1 MPKFIK
7 TNVARPKLSDA
18 LEFLKKGHYTVSR
31 ENYVSPKERIKEV
44 EELEAQIKT
53 LLKQEIPKSRNLDL
67 VILKCH
73 LLVEYMMN
81 QFITLTAKHKFDIS
95 KERFT
100 FSQKLSIVHA
110 FGFHLDPTMLPS
122 IEVLNRLRNQVAHTL
137 ALDRDLVDTLLKIN
151 SEDPDS
157 FTVSGDNERVRGIK
171 SITWFICANIMAAI
185 SVHHDAAYAELRN
198 TEPGVPPDR

>member
-7 TNVARPKLSDA
+7 YNVPRPKLNDA
-18 LEFLKKGHYTVSR
+18 LEFVKKGHYTVSR
-31 ENYVSPKERIKEV
+31 DKFVSPKERIKEV
-44 EELEAQIKT
+44 EELEANIKK
-53 LLKQEIPKSRNLDL
+53 LLKQEIPKSRSLDL

-81 QFITLTAKHKFDIS
+81 QFITLSAKNKFDIS

-100 FSQKLSIVHA
+100 FSQKLSLVHA
-110 FGFHLDPTMLPS
+110 FGFHLDPTILPS

-137 ALDRDLVDTLLKIN
+137 VLDRELVDTLLKIN

-157 FTVSGDNERVRGIK
+157 FAVLGDKERLRGIK
-171 SITWFICANIMAAI
+171 SITWFLCASLMAAI
-185 SVHHDAAYAELRN
+185 SVHHDGAYEEIED
-198 TEPGVPPDR
+198 TEQGAQPDA